1 MIASGAPSL
10 PPVIQIPTLWCP
22 IPARVHPEVEGIE
35 EHLVDWVRRFDL
47 VRSRKAEHRF
57 YECGFGQ
64 FAAEV
69 YPRGPQLRLVAEW
82 TAFNWILDDHLDE
95 GHVGSGPEQRD
106 LLVQELMAQM
116 PVTPRQSRTPR
127 VSSPVIAALGD
138 LWRRTAA
145 PMSYAWRSRFVTHYR
160 DFLAFTILPF
170 SRRDRGYETAMD
182 LNAFVRR
189 RRLFSGCEMSFD
201 LIEAANLSEIPQAV
215 ADSDSYRAVR
225 LAANDAISWTN
236 DIFSVRKEMARGD
249 EDHLVAVLRT
259 AMGSSWQQA
268 VSRAAGMVADMTR
281 DFLVSCHDLRG
292 MRPLYELSESDWLL
306 VEDSLADLG
315 EWISGSLHWHINSPR
330 YQDVDATP
338 EGQAPPYVEQH
349 LY

>member
-1 MIASGAPSL
+1 MIASGATSH
-10 PPVIQIPTLWCP
+10 PPVIHIPSLWCP

-35 EHLVDWVRRFDL
+35 DHLVDWARRFDL
-47 VRSRKAEHRF
+47 IRSGKAERRF
-57 YECGFGQ
+57 HDCGFGQ

-69 YPRGPQLRLVAEW
+69 YPRGPQLKLVAEW

-95 GHVGSGPEQRD
+95 GHVASDPEARE
-106 LLVQELMAQM
+106 LLVTELLAQM
-116 PVTPRQSRTPR
+116 PVTPRGSRTPR
-127 VSSPVIAALGD
+127 VSSPVVGALAD

-145 PMSYAWRSRFVTHYR
+145 PMSYAWRSRYVAHYR

-170 SRRDRGYETAMD
+170 ARRENGYDAAMD

-201 LIEAANLSEIPQAV
+201 LIEAANLSEVPAAV

-225 LAANDAISWTN
+225 LAANDVISWTN
-236 DIFSVRKEMARGD
+236 DIYSVRKELARGD
-249 EDHLVAVLRT
+249 EDHLVAVLRS
-259 AMGSSWQQA
+259 AMDSSWQHA
-268 VSRAAGMVADMTR
+268 VHRASGMVADMTR
-281 DFLVSCHDLRG
+281 DFLVACHDLRG
-292 MRPLYELSESDWLL
+292 MRRLCPLDDVDWLL

-315 EWISGSLHWHINSPR
+315 EWISGSLNWHIHSKR
-330 YQDVDATP
+330 YSHVDATP
-338 EGQAPPYVEQH
+338 EGQAPPYVEAH